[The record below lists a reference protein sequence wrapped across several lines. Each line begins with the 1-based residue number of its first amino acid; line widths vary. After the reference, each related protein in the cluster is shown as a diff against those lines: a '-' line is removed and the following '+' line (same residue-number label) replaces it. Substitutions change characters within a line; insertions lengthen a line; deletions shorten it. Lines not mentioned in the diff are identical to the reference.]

1 VAWYLLFVSERLAV
15 WSRPHQDR
23 PIPRHIES
31 GTMKT
36 QFAAR
41 SVATLAAVGI
51 LVLGAPL
58 AADAHVKISP
68 NTAAPGDDIEV
79 TFRVPN
85 EMENAGTVRV
95 EIDLPTKT
103 PFAGATYAP
112 VPGWTA
118 HIVQA
123 KLAKPIVNDGV
134 QVTEAPVKVIY
145 VADKGVSIAVG
156 QFQEFPVSLDLTPD
170 TGSVE
175 FPTYQTYSNGTVVA
189 WNQVTPSDG
198 EEPDNPAPVLYINDP
213 PPTSTESGVTLAA
226 TDAAASTASTAL
238 ILGTAGLALG
248 VIALVLGAF
257 AFVRS
262 RRP

>member
-1 VAWYLLFVSERLAV
+1 MTTRL
-15 WSRPHQDR
+15 
-23 PIPRHIES
+23 
-31 GTMKT
+31 
-36 QFAAR
+36 AAR
-41 SVATLAAVGI
+41 SFAALAAVAV

-68 NTAAPGDDIEV
+68 NTAAAGDDIQV

-103 PFAGATYAP
+103 PFAGAEYEP
-112 VPGWTA
+112 VAGWTA
-118 HIVQA
+118 HIVET

-134 QVTEAPVKVIY
+134 QVTQAPSKVIY
-145 VADKGVSIAVG
+145 VANVGVSIKAG
-156 QFQEFPVSLDLTPD
+156 QFQEFPLALDLTPD

-175 FPTYQTYSNGTVVA
+175 FPTYQTYSNGKVVA
-189 WNQVTPSDG
+189 WNEATPKTGD
-198 EEPDNPAPVLYINDP
+198 EPDNPAPTLYINDA
-213 PPTSTESGVTLAA
+213 PPTDTESGVTLAA
-226 TDAAASTASTAL
+226 TNDAASTASTAL

-262 RRP
+262 RRS